1 MPDHERE
8 LAERANAE
16 LLRQIE
22 ESLTHSRHLIAQ
34 VNKVIAQVNEVRAQM
49 RRANFQRVGARDWT
63 QNGSINPL
71 VCKDRTCIQKRLSS
85 DPHRSR
91 LRAAEMESDFTVR
104 NLPPR
109 SRI

>member
-1 MPDHERE
+1 MPAHERE

-22 ESLTHSRHLIAQ
+22 ESLAHSSDLIAQ
-34 VNKVIAQVNEVRAQM
+34 VNKVMLRSM
-49 RRANFQRVGARDWT
+49 RFERKCAAPTFSASGPEDWT

-85 DPHRSR
+85 DPH
-91 LRAAEMESDFTVR
+91 
-104 NLPPR
+104 
-109 SRI
+109 

>member
-1 MPDHERE
+1 MPAHERE

-49 RRANFQRVGARDWT
+49 RRANFQRVGAR
-63 QNGSINPL
+63 
-71 VCKDRTCIQKRLSS
+71 RLDSKW
-85 DPHRSR
+85 
-91 LRAAEMESDFTVR
+91 V
-104 NLPPR
+104 N
-109 SRI
+109 